1 MWFGDTQGKA
11 MSWQGIEGHDA
22 IAERFRR
29 AFVRGRI
36 GGTYLFVGPPGI
48 GKRTFAHKLAQV
60 LLCEKPSKEAFAPC
74 NACSACVQVISG
86 THPDLLLISKPP
98 DRSFIPLEML
108 IGDRSERGTERAG
121 LVGHLALTPFS
132 GRYRV
137 AIIDDA
143 DYLNLEGANALLK
156 TLEEPPATAVLILI
170 SNSPA
175 KQLPTIRSRSQMIRF
190 RPLPEEIA
198 ARLLIEQGIVD
209 NPDWARELIRLADGS
224 LARAAELASQ
234 ELWELAAK
242 WRKALSTRRFDVT
255 AWSDEVRGYL
265 ESAGKEAAVR
275 RRALQQL
282 IGLTL
287 EFFRQ
292 ALRAVVSHSVKTA
305 ATSVGEEVIALLQST
320 PPLTEDVLHECLESC
335 LAAYQDVER
344 NINQALLIDD
354 WLLQLWQL
362 LNAA

>member
-1 MWFGDTQGKA
+1 

-48 GKRTFAHKLAQV
+48 GKRTFAQKLAQV
-60 LLCEKPSKEAFAPC
+60 LLCENPSKEAFAPC

-86 THPDLLLISKPP
+86 THADLLLLSKPP
-98 DRSFIPLEML
+98 EKSFIPLEML

-143 DYLNLEGANALLK
+143 DYLNVEGANALLK
-156 TLEEPPATAVLILI
+156 TLEEPPATAVLVLI

-198 ARLLIEQGIVD
+198 VRLLIEQGMVD
-209 NPDWARELIRLADGS
+209 DPVWARELIRLADGS
-224 LARAAELASQ
+224 LARAAELASHD
-234 ELWELAAK
+234 LWDLAAK

-255 AWSDEVRGYL
+255 AWSEEVRNYL
-265 ESAGKEAAVR
+265 ESAGKEAAMR

-292 ALRAVVSHSVKTA
+292 ALRAVASHSVQTA
-305 ATSVGEEVIALLQST
+305 GTSVGEEVMALLQSA
-320 PPLTEDVLHECLESC
+320 PPLTEDVLFECLESC

-344 NINQALLIDD
+344 NINQTLLIDD
-354 WLLQLWQL
+354 WLLHLWHV